1 MLIRGGMVGY
11 ITSISMVKCYTAV
24 KKEFG
29 AVLVE
34 LRDFLSLWEKQDAEN
49 WI

>member
-11 ITSISMVKCYTAV
+11 ITSIPMAKCYTDV

-29 AVLVE
+29 AVMVE
-34 LRDFLSLWEKQDAEN
+34 LRDFLSLY
-49 WI
+49 